1 MVTMAIVNPDPV
13 PLARRFRYGSFL
25 ERYPDY
31 LSWLDG
37 NIHEIPRPFVGK
49 DLDRFR
55 SLLRMRCQYRL
66 LNLSVR
72 TVRRDDGFFLQ
83 IRTW

>member
-1 MVTMAIVNPDPV
+1 VRPNAFNETFPQW
-13 PLARRFRYGSFL
+13 
-25 ERYPDY
+25 E
-31 LSWLDG
+31 SWLDG